1 MEIKSTQFDQTNPF
15 AQLEQRAAQAQ
26 TYLRQIPPQQ
36 RAQILD
42 AILPPV
48 VGQPHPG
55 IEPAVRM
62 VSVKVEE
69 WDGGAPAQSAS
80 PNIIFRPRR
89 IQRPVPWQLRLLVAG
104 IRLTRI
110 LQRASQQQMKQAIRQ
125 TRRLMRRVLPRQKAM
140 RGARPR

>member
-1 MEIKSTQFDQTNPF
+1 MELNPRQFDQTNPF
-15 AQLEQRAAQAQ
+15 AQLEQRAAQAK
-26 TYLRQIPPQQ
+26 TYLRQIPPQR

-48 VGQPHPG
+48 VVQPHPG

-69 WDGGAPAQSAS
+69 WDGGVPAQSAS
-80 PNIIFRPRR
+80 PNLIFRRR
-89 IQRPVPWQLRLLVAG
+89 RLQRPVPWQLRLLVAG

-110 LQRASQQQMKQAIRQ
+110 LQRAAKRQVKQVMKQ
-125 TRRLMRRVLPRQKAM
+125 TRMLKQRVLPRQIPM